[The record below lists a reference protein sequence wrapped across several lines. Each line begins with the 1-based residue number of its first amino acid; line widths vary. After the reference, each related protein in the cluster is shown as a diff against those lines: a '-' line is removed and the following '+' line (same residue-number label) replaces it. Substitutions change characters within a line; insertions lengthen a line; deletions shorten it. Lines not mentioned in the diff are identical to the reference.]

1 MKSLKLNK
9 TLSEKFLIGLKM
21 LSSALDNFEEI
32 LNLKNKNE
40 LLIFLDYD
48 GTLSPIVEK
57 PDMAV
62 IDDERRRVIQQ
73 VSEKY
78 ITSIVSGRAK
88 LDVKKRVNIDSCYY
102 AGSHG
107 FDISTPFKQDFTF
120 ADEFVPILKEIY
132 NELCLELENF
142 EGVILENNIFT
153 LSVHYRLARNEDFTE
168 IEKIVKSKLTE
179 KTKLTQG
186 KMVFEFR
193 PNIEWNKGKAVLK
206 LLEMMNKSSNIFCIY
221 IGDDKTDE
229 DAFKALKEEGIGIGI
244 FVGSKTSN
252 TEASFYLKD
261 PNEVEKFLQKLI
273 Q

>member
-1 MKSLKLNK
+1 MLPSALEDFEEVLKLQ
-9 TLSEKFLIGLKM
+9 
-21 LSSALDNFEEI
+21 NF
-32 LNLKNKNE
+32 KE
-40 LLIFLDYD
+40 LLMFLDYD

-57 PDMAV
+57 PDLAV
-62 IDDERRRVIQQ
+62 IDDERRKVIQM
-73 VSEKY
+73 VSDKY

-88 LDVKKRVNIDSCYY
+88 LDVKNRVNIASCYY

-107 FDISTPFKQDFTF
+107 FDISTPFKQDLTF
-120 ADEFVPILKEIY
+120 ADGFVPMLNQIY
-132 NELCLELENF
+132 NELCVELEPF

-153 LSVHYRLARNEDFTE
+153 LSVHFRLARDEDFTE
-168 IEKIVKSKLTE
+168 IEKIVKSKITE

-206 LLEMMNKSSNIFCIY
+206 LLELMNKSTNIFCIY

-229 DAFKALKEEGIGIGI
+229 DAFKVLKEEGLGIGI
-244 FVGSKTSN
+244 FVGSNTSN
-252 TEASFYLKD
+252 TDASFYLKD